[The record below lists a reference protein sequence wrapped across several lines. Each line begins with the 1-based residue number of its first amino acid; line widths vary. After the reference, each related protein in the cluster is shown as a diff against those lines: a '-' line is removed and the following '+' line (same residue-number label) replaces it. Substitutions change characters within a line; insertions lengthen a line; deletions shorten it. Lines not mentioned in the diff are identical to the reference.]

1 MGLGFWFHLENYNG
15 IYEFF
20 YTCTVVCPYFFSCSC
35 MCICTCQNINIQ
47 VYDCCQHIANC
58 LDRKNVRPSYLLVSK
73 PDIVFSTNWIRK
85 RFIQTMYHVS
95 YGISKLGN
103 EWYLFEI

>member
-1 MGLGFWFHLENYNG
+1 MAYMNCFILVPLCAL
-15 IYEFF
+15 I
-20 YTCTVVCPYFFSCSC
+20 FFSCSC

-58 LDRKNVRPSYLLVSK
+58 LEKNIHPSYLLVSK

-85 RFIQTMYHVS
+85 RFIQTMYHIS

-103 EWYLFEI
+103 ELYLFEI